1 MVAGFA
7 RPLINISKECFG
19 DIMENVVGH
28 ALIPPFDPYANDI
41 NYLLASYLIPYVG
54 LTGYVGA
61 ASNLQDPVF
70 KNWWLGFWAWNQVKM
85 QLSELYSIKNRIGRY
100 FLIKK
105 KSNRRYPP
113 QFYTVADFTNMISE
127 FRDKLGG
134 EGLKDEGIWVD
145 QRLGAEGKVNGNVL
159 AGDEY
164 SMSYE
169 RSPNEILRIVYGN
182 KDGVPGGF
190 FPNGAGGKF
199 ARAYHN

>member
-1 MVAGFA
+1 MVAGLPRPPIDISPSNFA
-7 RPLINISKECFG
+7 A
-19 DIMENVVGH
+19 IMDNVVGH
-28 ALIPPFDPYANDI
+28 ALISPFDPYANEI

-61 ASNLQDPVF
+61 ASNLQDPAFKKLVAGLLGVESGQDAVIRTLLYQQGFMPVF
-70 KNWWLGFWAWNQVKM
+70 PWRVNPKSK
-85 QLSELYSIKNRIGRY
+85 YGR
-100 FLIKK
+100 
-105 KSNRRYPP
+105 
-113 QFYTVADFTNMISE
+113 FYTVADFTNMISA

-182 KDGVPGGF
+182 NHGVPGGF

-199 ARAYHN
+199 AKYM